1 MGVEGLRANKK
12 TVCTSARVVSL
23 FAIFSIWISSSSVR
37 AEIIGLPD
45 FSCEKKKITM
55 NPNNQLQ
62 NENLLQS
69 IMLSFFK
76 KYFKYFVYTNSLF
89 KTETPCNR

>member
-12 TVCTSARVVSL
+12 TVRTSARVVSL

-45 FSCEKKKITM
+45 FSCEKKK
-55 NPNNQLQ
+55 NYY
-62 NENLLQS
+62 ES
-69 IMLSFFK
+69 
-76 KYFKYFVYTNSLF
+76 
-89 KTETPCNR
+89 

>member
-12 TVCTSARVVSL
+12 TVRTSARVVSL

-45 FSCEKKKITM
+45 FSYENKKITM
-55 NPNNQLQ
+55 NPNQLQ

-69 IMLSFFK
+69 IMLSCFK

>member
-12 TVCTSARVVSL
+12 TVRTSARVVSL

-45 FSCEKKKITM
+45 FSYENKKITM
-55 NPNNQLQ
+55 NPNQLQ

-69 IMLSFFK
+69 IMLSWSHEVFQIFCVCK
-76 KYFKYFVYTNSLF
+76 FII
-89 KTETPCNR
+89 